1 VSVQG
6 CFGYIVNYIC
16 MGTIT
21 TAVFDEG
28 VGVGGEEED
37 GGGGAG
43 GEEPHEGGKWI
54 SRLLRSS

>member
-1 VSVQG
+1 
-6 CFGYIVNYIC
+6 

-28 VGVGGEEED
+28 VGGGDEEED